1 MIRRQDISTC
11 MKTSNTSSLI
21 TVNKLGR
28 DRVGKLVAEG
38 RFEEAK
44 QEAKIWVDKKMAKKV
59 INSNNPVFSMNEN
72 SFDAVGIL
80 KSETDKEDEFYI
92 YRINNGR
99 LNGGSDYVFKSSHQM
114 ALLALKMHV
123 NNEQD
128 TGLQEENA
136 FFNATHMR
144 VFGFKSFGLW
154 LVHFQHERNGLFGI
168 YGDEE

>member
-11 MKTSNTSSLI
+11 VKTSNTSSLI

-59 INSNNPVFSMNEN
+59 INSNNPVFCMDEN

-80 KSETDKEDEFYI
+80 KSETDI
-92 YRINNGR
+92 
-99 LNGGSDYVFKSSHQM
+99 
-114 ALLALKMHV
+114 
-123 NNEQD
+123 
-128 TGLQEENA
+128 
-136 FFNATHMR
+136 
-144 VFGFKSFGLW
+144 
-154 LVHFQHERNGLFGI
+154 RN
-168 YGDEE
+168 

>member
-1 MIRRQDISTC
+1 M
-11 MKTSNTSSLI
+11 
-21 TVNKLGR
+21 GR

-44 QEAKIWVDKKMAKKV
+44 QEAKIWINKEMAIKV

-80 KSETDKEDEFYI
+80 ESETDKEDQFYI

-99 LNGGSDYVFKSSHQM
+99 LNGSSDYVFKSSHQM
-114 ALLALKMHV
+114 VLLALKMDV
-123 NNEQD
+123 NNEED

-136 FFNATHMR
+136 FFNAMHMR
-144 VFGFKSFGLW
+144 FWLQELW
-154 LVHFQHERNGLFGI
+154 ALACPFQYERNGLFGI
-168 YGDEE
+168 YEDEE